1 MQSNHRPGEWRQLG
15 AASVVVMLVFLLV
28 GCAAVPP
35 GTELRRFEFQQPHM
49 GTLFTLTLYAPD
61 ETAARAAS
69 DVAFA
74 RIAALDQML
83 SDYNPESELMR
94 LCRQPFG
101 QPVRVSDELFAIL
114 QQSQGVAELSD
125 GAFDVTIGPV
135 VRLWRRSRRTETLPS
150 PEALAHAREAVGWRK
165 LKLNSESKTVTL
177 TVPNMQLDLGGIAK
191 GWAADAA
198 LAVLKTHGA
207 TRALVAASGDIAAGE
222 PPPGQRGWRV
232 EIAAP
237 VSAPARSENLAQ
249 RAGPETGAPIV
260 HSLLL
265 ENAAVSTSG
274 DAEQFV
280 EIDGVRYS
288 HIVDPRTG
296 LGLTERLQ
304 VTVIA
309 KRASETD
316 SFATA
321 VSVLGVKRGLALVEA
336 QPGMAAVILRK
347 AADTVVVTESARIQ
361 NLKNAR
367 RLE

>member
-1 MQSNHRPGEWRQLG
+1 MQSHHRPGEWRPLFT
-15 AASVVVMLVFLLV
+15 ASAGWLLVLFLV
-28 GCAAVPP
+28 GCSAVPP
-35 GTELRRFEFQQPHM
+35 GTDLRRFEFQQPHM

-61 ETAARAAS
+61 ESAARAAS
-69 DVAFA
+69 DAAFA

-101 QPVRVSDELFAIL
+101 QPVRLSDELFAIL
-114 QQSQGVAELSD
+114 QQSQRVAELSD

-165 LKLNSESKTVTL
+165 LKLDAPSQSVTL
-177 TVPNMQLDLGGIAK
+177 TAPNMQLDLGGIAK

-198 LAVLKTHGA
+198 LAVLKTHGV
-207 TRALVAASGDIAAGE
+207 TRALVAANGDIAAGD
-222 PPPGQRGWRV
+222 PPPGKRDWRV
-232 EIAAP
+232 EIGALEGTE
-237 VSAPARSENLAQ
+237 SRLAK
-249 RAGPETGAPIV
+249 TI
-260 HSLLL
+260 LLQ
-265 ENAAVSTSG
+265 NQAVSTSG

-296 LGLTERLQ
+296 VGLTERLQ

-309 KRASETD
+309 QRASDTD
-316 SFATA
+316 SLATA
-321 VSVLGVKRGLALVEA
+321 VSVLGVKRGLELVES
-336 QPGMAAVILRK
+336 QPGLAGICV
-347 AADTVVVTESARIQ
+347 
-361 NLKNAR
+361 LKYGSGVEVFQSKR
-367 RLE
+367 